1 MTTNHQVGGSNPSVC
16 TKIKIM
22 NKHWIH
28 VDELKEYH
36 HYALAKNE
44 FRGNFEEYKDYFLDE
59 MAKIGIPHTLIG

>member
-1 MTTNHQVGGSNPSVC
+1 
-16 TKIKIM
+16 M